1 MVPQLG
7 VAYEPVFLYE
17 MIWDIAVFAVL
28 WWLRPRFRIDGQL
41 FALYLALYAIGKF
54 ALSFFRTETVWFAGL
69 QEAQLLSI
77 AALALAALWAWWRAR
92 PARVPSAH
100 EAMRAHRDFLDAL
113 TARGW
118 TEVTFDPDGEGR
130 SDAVGEGQTPVRSSV
145 MATDTALAP
154 NASPARPS
162 RLLVVDDDENVTNML
177 RRALSFE
184 GYAVATARDG
194 NDALKKTL
202 EFAPDLVVLD
212 IMMPGIDGVEVAR
225 RLRAG
230 DPQLAILMLTAK
242 DAPADQVVGLDAGA
256 DDYLV
261 KPFTLEVLT
270 ARVRAL
276 LRRKEPNETEV
287 LRFGDL
293 ALDTGTRSARRG
305 SREIAL
311 TTTEYELL
319 LQFLRHPRQVL
330 EKEQLTEKV
339 WGYDFGGNYNV
350 LEVYVRYLRQKLEAT
365 GESRLIHTLRGAGY
379 VLREPAA

>member
-1 MVPQLG
+1 M
-7 VAYEPVFLYE
+7 
-17 MIWDIAVFAVL
+17 
-28 WWLRPRFRIDGQL
+28 
-41 FALYLALYAIGKF
+41 
-54 ALSFFRTETVWFAGL
+54 
-69 QEAQLLSI
+69 
-77 AALALAALWAWWRAR
+77 
-92 PARVPSAH
+92 
-100 EAMRAHRDFLDAL
+100 
-113 TARGW
+113 
-118 TEVTFDPDGEGR
+118 TFDPRTQGR
-130 SDAVGEGQTPVRSSV
+130 LAGAAEGQTPVPSTV
-145 MATDTALAP
+145 MATQTATLGTSA
-154 NASPARPS
+154 ASRPARV
-162 RLLVVDDDENVTNML
+162 LVVDDDENVTKML

-194 NDALKKTL
+194 EGALKQTL

-270 ARVRAL
+270 AQIRAL
-276 LRRKEPNETEV
+276 LRRKEPTEVEV

-305 SREIAL
+305 TREIAL

-350 LEVYVRYLRQKLEAT
+350 LEVYVRYLRQKLEAD
-365 GESRLIHTLRGAGY
+365 GEPRLIQTLRGAGY
-379 VLREPAA
+379 VLRDLPG

>member
-1 MVPQLG
+1 
-7 VAYEPVFLYE
+7 
-17 MIWDIAVFAVL
+17 
-28 WWLRPRFRIDGQL
+28 
-41 FALYLALYAIGKF
+41 
-54 ALSFFRTETVWFAGL
+54 
-69 QEAQLLSI
+69 
-77 AALALAALWAWWRAR
+77 
-92 PARVPSAH
+92 
-100 EAMRAHRDFLDAL
+100 
-113 TARGW
+113 
-118 TEVTFDPDGEGR
+118 
-130 SDAVGEGQTPVRSSV
+130 

-154 NASPARPS
+154 SVRPERPG

-194 NDALKKTL
+194 GDALKKTL

-212 IMMPGIDGVEVAR
+212 IMMPGIDGLEVAR

-242 DAPADQVVGLDAGA
+242 DAPADQVVGFDAGA

-270 ARVRAL
+270 ARIRAL
-276 LRRKEPNETEV
+276 LRRKEPNETET
-287 LRFGDL
+287 LHFGDL
-293 ALDTGTRSARRG
+293 ALDTGTRSAWRG

-350 LEVYVRYLRQKLEAT
+350 LEVYVRYLRQKLEAA
-365 GESRLIHTLRGAGY
+365 GEPRLIHTLRGAGY

>member
-1 MVPQLG
+1 MTFEHGP
-7 VAYEPVFLYE
+7 ERHP
-17 MIWDIAVFAVL
+17 D
-28 WWLRPRFRIDGQL
+28 
-41 FALYLALYAIGKF
+41 
-54 ALSFFRTETVWFAGL
+54 
-69 QEAQLLSI
+69 
-77 AALALAALWAWWRAR
+77 AA
-92 PARVPSAH
+92 S
-100 EAMRAHRDFLDAL
+100 
-113 TARGW
+113 
-118 TEVTFDPDGEGR
+118 
-130 SDAVGEGQTPVRSSV
+130 EGQTPVSSSV
-145 MATDTALAP
+145 VATDTAQAP
-154 NASPARPS
+154 GAGPARPG

-194 NDALKKTL
+194 AAALKKTL

-230 DPQLAILMLTAK
+230 DPRLAILMLTAK
-242 DAPADQVVGLDAGA
+242 DAAADQIVGLDAGA

-270 ARVRAL
+270 ARIRAL
-276 LRRKEPNETEV
+276 LRRKEPSEVEV
-287 LRFGDL
+287 LRFVDL

-305 SREIAL
+305 TREIAL

-350 LEVYVRYLRQKLEAT
+350 LEVYVRYLRQKLEAA
-365 GESRLIHTLRGAGY
+365 GEPRLIHTLRGAGY
-379 VLREPAA
+379 VLREPAI